1 MGTAKPNTWSW
12 FNEQEFAGTAAPT
25 LRFTRNPGLDLY
37 GGPLSVTL
45 EHFFDNDE
53 DEDEDQ
59 RTSSPGSAENSGVAG
74 QRPPARLH

>member
-37 GGPLSVTL
+37 GGPLSVDM
-45 EHFFDNDE
+45 EHFFDNTVKGDP
-53 DEDEDQ
+53 
-59 RTSSPGSAENSGVAG
+59 RTNAPGSPENSGIAG
-74 QRPPARLH
+74 QQAPPRSR